1 MRNLLIALVVLVGLA
16 NPAMAGRMTKME
28 SPFDVKTTLDRL
40 EAIMKEKGI
49 TIFARIDHAKGAQAV
64 GETMP
69 PTELM
74 LFGNPKLGTPLMM
87 LNREVGFE
95 LPMKAL
101 AWEEADGKVWLAV
114 TNPAELNQV
123 YALAGADGVIEK
135 MTEALGKLTA
145 KAVNK
150 E

>member
-1 MRNLLIALVVLVGLA
+1 MRNLIAALVMLCGLA
-16 NPAMAGRMTKME
+16 GPAMAGGMTKME
-28 SPFDVKTTLDRL
+28 SPYDVKHTLDRL
-40 EAIMKEKGI
+40 EAIMKQRGI
-49 TIFARIDHAKGAQAV
+49 TIFMRINHAEGASAI
-64 GETMP
+64 GEIMP

-74 LFGNPKLGTPLMM
+74 LFGNPRLGTPLMM
-87 LNREVGFE
+87 LNREAAFD
-95 LPMKAL
+95 LPLRAL

-135 MTEALGKLTA
+135 MTMALKTMTAEALA
-145 KAVNK
+145 K